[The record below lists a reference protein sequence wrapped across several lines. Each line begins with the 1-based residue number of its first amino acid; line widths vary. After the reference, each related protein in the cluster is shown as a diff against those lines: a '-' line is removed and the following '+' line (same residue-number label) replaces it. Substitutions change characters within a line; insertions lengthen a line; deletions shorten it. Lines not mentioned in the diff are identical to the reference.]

1 MADIKQTIF
10 DIERCI
16 CHVPD
21 ACRDCSHYGFDRM
34 ECMESLLK
42 DALELLKE
50 QQNRVKM
57 LRSEVKRLDVD
68 IVRCKDC
75 NHLKN
80 VSWNDEPMNICLKHT
95 FVGCREDDWFCADG
109 ERK

>member
-1 MADIKQTIF
+1 MQESREADLEGDETAMMAEIDKVIW

-50 QQNRVKM
+50 QQETIQSQKEEIDNLNEM
-57 LRSEVKRLDVD
+57 LQMEYDKY
-68 IVRCKDC
+68 
-75 NHLKN
+75 
-80 VSWNDEPMNICLKHT
+80 WE
-95 FVGCREDDWFCADG
+95 
-109 ERK
+109 

>member
-1 MADIKQTIF
+1 MADIKQTMF

-50 QQNRVKM
+50 YKEYYD
-57 LRSEVKRLDVD
+57 SGS
-68 IVRCKDC
+68 IY
-75 NHLKN
+75 
-80 VSWNDEPMNICLKHT
+80 
-95 FVGCREDDWFCADG
+95 
-109 ERK
+109 